1 MSRVEL
7 ETQGP
12 QPYVLPLHYIQHFE
26 MVPVLQVSTL
36 LPLQRSGL
44 LHRCQRTE
52 LTIQPRSITRV
63 SRHQEIE
70 RFYGISAKPSSDRKQ
85 ELYECSLGR
94 FKMVPVLQLST
105 LLPLQ
110 RSGLLLC
117 CQRTELTIQPRSITR
132 VSRHQENFSCL
143 NVFQPFTSDCMRS
156 LCSVQRFV

>member
-26 MVPVLQVSTL
+26 MVPVLQLSTL

-94 FKMVPVLQLST
+94 FEIGACIAVIYAATSPTKWPTSLLSENRTYYSAEVNYSSIKALRLVDQAGFEPT
-105 LLPLQ
+105 LYA
-110 RSGLLLC
+110 
-117 CQRTELTIQPRSITR
+117 I
-132 VSRHQENFSCL
+132 
-143 NVFQPFTSDCMRS
+143 
-156 LCSVQRFV
+156 